1 MGSLSLLL
9 ICPIFNFEIFH
20 FEDKISISHPEVIQR
35 GTVHRYLHTAKKC
48 FRDIIFQARILTLI
62 ICLLVRPMVK
72 ANLKIVAFKARFWQK
87 ALRFLKSGGIEP
99 DGATGKHQRLLRRYK
114 YFRMSLHTRVFISS
128 SFGDMQ
134 VYKGLWPTRNP
145 RNDVVEN
152 NHSSK

>member
-1 MGSLSLLL
+1 MKKKFQFDIGQQSPRSYSARNCAQIFTHCLEMFKFPRHNLSSK
-9 ICPIFNFEIFH
+9 NFDLDH
-20 FEDKISISHPEVIQR
+20 
-35 GTVHRYLHTAKKC
+35 
-48 FRDIIFQARILTLI
+48 
-62 ICLLVRPMVK
+62 ICLYVRPMVK

-87 ALRFLKSGGIEP
+87 SLRFLKSGGIER

-134 VYKGLWPTRNP
+134 VYKGLCPTRNP